1 MSSRAERAVSLA
13 KLLAE
18 SKDPYELMSRGQVG
32 VPRLR
37 RTMPQRGLLGM
48 TRFGCTIGSL
58 QSVRIS
64 TAVRNTMSLTKQQ
77 ALDLFRSDDLIG
89 IGMEAD
95 AVRRRLHPEGVA
107 TYVIDRNINYTNF
120 CTEYCTFCAF
130 YRPLKGPAA
139 KEGYIL
145 EFETIYDKIRET
157 VELGGTGVL
166 MQGGL
171 HPDLKIDWH
180 EKMLSGIKQR
190 FPKVHLH
197 CYSASEVIAIAEYS
211 ELSIRDTIIRL
222 RDAGLDSIPGGG
234 AEILDDEVRYK
245 IARLKCLTEDWLNVH
260 RTAHQ
265 LGMRTTATMMFG
277 VGENIENRVN
287 HFQRLY
293 ELQEETGG
301 FTAFIPW
308 SFQPHNT
315 ALGGRHWDE
324 ATAVEYLKVLAIS
337 RLYLSNFLNVQSSWV
352 TQGLKV
358 CQMGLRFGG
367 NDVGSV
373 MLEENVVRAA
383 GVPIAPRKKNCA
395 ASFATPDS
403 GPRSAT
409 RSIAPIS

>member
-1 MSSRAERAVSLA
+1 
-13 KLLAE
+13 
-18 SKDPYELMSRGQVG
+18 
-32 VPRLR
+32 
-37 RTMPQRGLLGM
+37 
-48 TRFGCTIGSL
+48 
-58 QSVRIS
+58 
-64 TAVRNTMSLTKQQ
+64 MSLTHVQ

-95 AVRRRLHPEGVA
+95 AVRRRLHPEGVV
-107 TYVIDRNINYTNF
+107 TYVIDRNINYTNL

-130 YRPLKGPAA
+130 YRPVKGPKS
-139 KEGYIL
+139 KEGYVL
-145 EFETIYDKIRET
+145 EHETIYEKVRET

-171 HPDLKIDWH
+171 HPGLPLAWYEDL
-180 EKMLSGIKQR
+180 LRGIKQR
-190 FPKVHLH
+190 FPRVHLH
-197 CYSASEVIAIAEYS
+197 CFSASEIIHFAGLS
-211 ELSIRDTIIRL
+211 GLSIRDTISRL
-222 RDAGLDSIPGGG
+222 RDSGLDSIPGGG

-277 VGENIENRVN
+277 CGETIEHRVN
-287 HFQRLY
+287 HFQRVFH
-293 ELQEETGG
+293 LQEETGG

-308 SFQPHNT
+308 SFQPANT

-324 ATAVEYLKVLAIS
+324 ATSVEYLKVLAIA
-337 RLYLSNFLNVQSSWV
+337 RLFLSNIKNVQASWV

-358 CQMGLRFGG
+358 CQLGLRFGG

-383 GVPIAPRKKNCA
+383 GVTNCTTEEELRRIIRDA
-395 ASFATPDS
+395 GFRPAQRDTLYRTYFLN
-403 GPRSAT
+403 
-409 RSIAPIS
+409 